1 MFVISQRKGPAA
13 VSSAAE
19 PGSMSPAATAWL
31 LHAMAPVPVHH
42 ATHAAYRVPANIDN
56 ALLGTGGSGR
66 NWAERRCRSRRSQGG
81 SERGQ
86 QSRGDHRYAQ
96 GTFPLVRPP
105 EQWRLAKAQPPSDGS
120 GVEITKGSGLNVAG
134 ASAAMAGTHEHPRP
148 LGKALAGSSSGRGG
162 RRPIPSANP
171 VSLTRGQANAKRFP
185 FCRAGSQHPG
195 PPSDEPGGLKR
206 ASVAVSGMST
216 TDVKAYAGTG

>member
-134 ASAAMAGTHEHPRP
+134 ASAAMAGHMSIHARSGKLWPAHQAGVEVGDPSRAPTLSALLADRQMRNGFRFAEPVLSIHARP
-148 LGKALAGSSSGRGG
+148 PMNLGGL
-162 RRPIPSANP
+162 
-171 VSLTRGQANAKRFP
+171 RGQAWR
-185 FCRAGSQHPG
+185 
-195 PPSDEPGGLKR
+195 
-206 ASVAVSGMST
+206 SVG
-216 TDVKAYAGTG
+216 

>member
-1 MFVISQRKGPAA
+1 
-13 VSSAAE
+13 
-19 PGSMSPAATAWL
+19 MSPAATAWL

-56 ALLGTGGSGR
+56 ALLGTGGSSR

-148 LGKALAGSSSGRGG
+148 LGESSGGLIKRAWRSATHPERQPCQPYSRTGKCETVSHNGNGFRFAEPVLSTHARPPMNLGG
-162 RRPIPSANP
+162 
-171 VSLTRGQANAKRFP
+171 LRGQAWR
-185 FCRAGSQHPG
+185 
-195 PPSDEPGGLKR
+195 
-206 ASVAVSGMST
+206 SVG
-216 TDVKAYAGTG
+216 